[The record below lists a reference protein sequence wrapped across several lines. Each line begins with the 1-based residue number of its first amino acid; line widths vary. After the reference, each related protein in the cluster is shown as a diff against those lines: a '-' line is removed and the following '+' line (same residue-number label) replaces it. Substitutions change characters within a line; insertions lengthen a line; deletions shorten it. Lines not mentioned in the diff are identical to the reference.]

1 VKVTFGADRLVR
13 TPALLRSA
21 ARLGLVTND
30 SARLS
35 AEPGV
40 RSRRALLDAG
50 LPVVRLFG
58 PEHGIGAADADGAA
72 VSDATDALTG
82 LPVVSLYGERMRP
95 SRESIADLDAV
106 LFDIPDVGARFYTY
120 VWTLFEVL
128 GACAEF
134 GVPLVVLDRPNPLG
148 GVLAQAEGPML
159 DLACASFIGGD
170 AIPVRHSLT
179 VGELAR
185 LWHAERHAE
194 RHAGSRLTVVEC
206 EGWRRELLWPQT
218 GLPFVPTSPS
228 MPSFASALLY
238 PGICLFEAT
247 NVSVGRGTE
256 LAFQRI
262 GAPWLDTGAV
272 LERLSQTTP
281 RGVRFEADEFSP
293 AIGVYAGETMPGIR
307 IEVTDERVLRPVA
320 LGILLLAAVITTHRL
335 RFAWWKYPTAANPS
349 GDGHFER
356 LIGTRGVRARLDVSP
371 ETVDETQVSKWT
383 RAEGWA
389 ERVGAALLY
398 Q

>member
-1 VKVTFGADRLVR
+1 VNVAFGADRLVR
-13 TPALLRSA
+13 EPALLPSA

-30 SARLS
+30 CARVS
-35 AEPGV
+35 VDPAV
-40 RSRRALLDAG
+40 RTRRALLDAG
-50 LPVVRLFG
+50 LPIVRLFG
-58 PEHGIGAADADGAA
+58 PEHGIAASAADGAA
-72 VSDATDALTG
+72 VFDATDALTG
-82 LPVVSLYGERMRP
+82 LPVVSLYGERTRP

-120 VWTLFEVL
+120 VWTLLEVL

-148 GVLAQAEGPML
+148 GVLPQAEGPML
-159 DLACASFIGGD
+159 DLACASFVGGD
-170 AIPVRHSLT
+170 VIPVRHSLT

-185 LWHAERHAE
+185 LWQAERYPGAQ
-194 RHAGSRLTVVEC
+194 LTVVAC
-206 EGWRRELLWPQT
+206 VGWRREFLWPDT

-247 NVSVGRGTE
+247 NVSVGRGTA
-256 LAFQRI
+256 LPFQRI
-262 GAPWLDTGAV
+262 GAPWLDAGAV
-272 LERLSQTTP
+272 LERLSRTTP
-281 RGVRFEADEFSP
+281 RGVRFETDEFSP
-293 AIGVYAGETMPGIR
+293 AIGVYANETIPGIR
-307 IEVTDERVLRPVA
+307 IEVTDGHVLRPVA
-320 LGILLLAAVITTHRL
+320 LGILLLAAVVTTHRL

-356 LIGTRGVRARLDVSP
+356 LIGRRGVQARLDASP
-371 ETVDETQVSKWT
+371 DTVDGTQVTEWT

-389 ERVGAALLY
+389 ERVGPTLLY
-398 Q
+398 T